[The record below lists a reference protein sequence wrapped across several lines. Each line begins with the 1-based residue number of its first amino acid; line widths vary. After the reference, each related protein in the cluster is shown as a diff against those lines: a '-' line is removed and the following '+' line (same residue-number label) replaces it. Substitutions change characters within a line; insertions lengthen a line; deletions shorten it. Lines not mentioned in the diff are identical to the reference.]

1 VSTSVL
7 GLDPATY
14 VPHALHHP
22 ERTWQQTNCY
32 VDLWIETLH
41 GLGLEPTA
49 ALPFTVGLDF
59 EGDQYT
65 FFKFPLGDLQEL
77 YGVEVQELNIW
88 RPLVEHAVEQ
98 AALGR
103 IMMPEVDSWF
113 LPDTQGVSYR
123 LEHVKSSIAIQ
134 HIDVAAQSLGYWHN
148 SGYHTLSGEDFRGLF
163 RLDDELRGPTVLP
176 PYTEIAKI
184 GSMERLPTMELARRS
199 RALLAGHL
207 ARRPRSNPIEAHR
220 ARLEHDLAWLREE
233 PIGTFH
239 MYAFATARQLGACFE
254 LLGSYLRWLGG
265 IEGHL
270 AEPALQACDEIAG
283 TAKTLQFKL
292 ARVVTYRKDANLAE
306 LFDRLAAAWERT
318 MQELDRLHAA

>member
-14 VPHALHHP
+14 VSHTLHHP
-22 ERTWQQTNCY
+22 ERAWQQTNCY

-77 YGVEVQELNIW
+77 YGIEVQELNVW
-88 RPLVEHAVEQ
+88 RPLIEHAAEQ

-113 LPDTQGVSYR
+113 LPDTKGVSYR
-123 LEHVKSSIAIQ
+123 LDHVKSSIAIQ
-134 HIDVAAQSLGYWHN
+134 HIDVAAQTLGYFHN
-148 SGYHTLSGEDFRGLF
+148 SGYHSLAGEDFRGVF
-163 RLDDELRGPTVLP
+163 RLEDELRGPNVLP
-176 PYTEIAKI
+176 PYTEIAKLDRL
-184 GSMERLPTMELARRS
+184 ERLPAAELARRS
-199 RALLAGHL
+199 RALLAAHL
-207 ARRPRSNPIEAHR
+207 ARRPRGNPVEAHR
-220 ARLEHDLAWLREE
+220 MRLEADLTWLREE

-239 MYAFATARQLGACFE
+239 SYAFATARQLGACFE
-254 LLGSYLRWLGG
+254 LLASYLRWLGA
-265 IEGHL
+265 IEGRA
-270 AEPALQACDEIAG
+270 AEAAALGCDEIAS
-283 TAKTLQFKL
+283 TAKALQFKL

-306 LFDRLAAAWERT
+306 LFDRLAASWERV
-318 MQELDRLHAA
+318 MLELDRHHAA

>member
-14 VPHALHHP
+14 VSHALHHP
-22 ERTWQQTNCY
+22 ERAWQQTNCY

-88 RPLVEHAVEQ
+88 RPLIEHAMEQ

-113 LPDTQGVSYR
+113 LPDTKGVSYR
-123 LEHVKSSIAIQ
+123 LQHAKTSIAIQ
-134 HIDVAAQSLGYWHN
+134 HIDATAQTLGYFHN
-148 SGYHTLSGEDFRGLF
+148 SGYYTLAGEDFRGLL
-163 RLDDELRGPTVLP
+163 RLDDDLRGPTLLP
-176 PYTEIAKI
+176 PYTEIAKLDQL
-184 GSMERLPTMELARRS
+184 ERLPADELARRS
-199 RALLAGHL
+199 RLLLAWHL
-207 ARRPRSNPIEAHR
+207 ARRPRANPVEAHW
-220 ARLEHDLAWLREE
+220 ARLERDVKWLREE
-233 PIGTFH
+233 PAGMFH
-239 MYAFATARQLGACFE
+239 LYAFATVRQLGACFE
-254 LLGSYLRWLGG
+254 LLGS
-265 IEGHL
+265 
-270 AEPALQACDEIAG
+270 
-283 TAKTLQFKL
+283 
-292 ARVVTYRKDANLAE
+292 
-306 LFDRLAAAWERT
+306 
-318 MQELDRLHAA
+318 

>member
-1 VSTSVL
+1 MSTSVL
-7 GLDPATY
+7 RLDPLTH
-14 VPHALHHP
+14 VPHALHAP
-22 ERTWQQTNCY
+22 ERVWQQTNCY

-77 YGVEVQELNIW
+77 FGVEVQELNIW

-98 AALGR
+98 TALAR

-123 LEHVKSSIAIQ
+123 LDHAKSSIAIR
-134 HIDVAAQSLGYWHN
+134 HIDVAAETLGYFHN
-148 SGYHTLSGEDFRGLF
+148 AGYHTLSGDDFRGLF
-163 RLDDELRGPTVLP
+163 RLDEDQRGPPVLP
-176 PYTEIAKI
+176 PYTEIAKL
-184 GSMERLPTMELARRS
+184 GNLERLPAAELARRS
-199 RALLAGHL
+199 RALLCRHL
-207 ARRPRSNPIEAHR
+207 VRRPRANPIEAHR
-220 ARLEHDLAWLREE
+220 ARLEGDLGWLREQPTE
-233 PIGTFH
+233 TFH
-239 MYAFATARQLGACFE
+239 LYAFATVRQLGACFG

-265 IEGHL
+265 REDRV
-270 AEPALQACDEIAG
+270 AASAAQSCDEIAS

-292 ARVVTYRKDANLAE
+292 ARVVTCRKDADVSE
-306 LFDRLAAAWERT
+306 LFDRLAASWERT
-318 MQELDRLHAA
+318 MLALDRQYAA